1 MCRDHRIFE
10 DSHGQTTTS
19 TIIPRFEIEDGH
31 PLVLLPSRRQHPA
44 PCSRVVARPFG
55 TATASAVASEK
66 AVAAA
71 AFTSAS
77 SFDAAAQRHDGAVVR
92 L

>member
-1 MCRDHRIFE
+1 MCGDDHRIFE
-10 DSHGQTTTS
+10 DSHPGKRAQLFLD
-19 TIIPRFEIEDGH
+19 FEIEDGH
-31 PLVLLPSRRQHPA
+31 PLVLLPSRRKHPA

-77 SFDAAAQRHDGAVVR
+77 SFDAAAQRHDGAKA
-92 L
+92 